1 MITTTTKSVCR
12 NLAALLSAHGVRRA
26 VVSPGSRNA
35 PLIVA
40 LNRQRDIALTE
51 VVDERSA
58 AFVALGMAARSGE
71 PVAICCTSGSA
82 LLNYAPALAEAFYRH
97 VPLIAVSADRPSE
110 WIDQADS
117 QTMRQCGA
125 LSSVTKKCVDIAVDA
140 SEVVG
145 DRLVNEA
152 VLSALQEPRGP
163 VHINVQLAPP
173 LGRIE
178 EAEVRPRVIR
188 MMEPRGDLRYEQ
200 VRALGEELNDR
211 RILIVAG
218 GCAPLPRLHRA
229 LGRMASMP
237 DVVVVGEPTSNL
249 HVRGLVGDVD
259 SLLAS
264 VTDDVAESFYPDVVV
279 SFGLPVVSARLKN
292 WLRAAPE
299 SMEHWALGYDSLTSD
314 TFRHLTMRINTDPAV
329 FLSQLAGALKS
340 GATNYRDSVAG
351 AYLTAVGRRND
362 LFGRM
367 PWSDFMAV
375 GRLLRLAGRK
385 GWDVEL
391 SNGMTVRYAALFDN
405 SGIHRMSGNRG
416 ISGIE
421 GSTSTAV
428 GAALAS
434 QHPTLLITGDTS
446 AFYDIAGLASTDLP
460 SGFRIAIID
469 NGGGN
474 IFRIVANTRSLDER
488 ERFLACHK
496 PVGVSWADVARSYG
510 LDFFEASSFVELDS
524 VAAEFAAS
532 GRPAM
537 LVVHTDGPES
547 AKLYQQ
553 YFNNLKQ

>member
-40 LNRQRDIALTE
+40 LNRQPDIALTE

-117 QTMRQCGA
+117 QTMRQRGA

-140 SEVVG
+140 SEVVS

-152 VLSALQEPRGP
+152 VLSSLQEPRGP

-173 LGRIE
+173 LGRTE

-188 MMEPRGDLRYEQ
+188 IMESRGDMRYEQ
-200 VRALGEELNDR
+200 VRALGEELNGR

-218 GCAPLPRLHRA
+218 GCAPSPRLHRA

-237 DVVVVGEPTSNL
+237 DVVVTGEPTSNL
-249 HVRGLVGDVD
+249 HVRGLVGDID

-264 VTDDVAESFYPDVVV
+264 VTDDVAGSFYPDVVV
-279 SFGLPVVSARLKN
+279 SFGLPVVSTRLKS

-299 SMEHWALGYDSLTSD
+299 SMEHWALGYDSLMAD

-340 GATNYRDSVAG
+340 GATNYRDSVAE
-351 AYLTAVGRRND
+351 AYLSAVGRRND
-362 LFGRM
+362 LLGRM

-405 SGIHRMSGNRG
+405 SGIHRMSANRG

-428 GAALAS
+428 GAALVS
-434 QHPTLLITGDTS
+434 RHPTLLITGDTS

-488 ERFLACHK
+488 EQFLACHK
-496 PVGVSWADVARSYG
+496 PVGVSWADVARSYR
-510 LDFFEASSFVELDS
+510 LDFFEASSFVEFDS
-524 VAAEFAAS
+524 VAGEFAAS
-532 GRPAM
+532 GRAAM

>member
-40 LNRQRDIALTE
+40 LNRQPDIALTE

-97 VPLIAVSADRPSE
+97 VPLVAVSADRPSE

-125 LSSVTKKCVDIAVDA
+125 LSSVTKKCVDIAVDT
-140 SEVVG
+140 SDIVS

-173 LGRIE
+173 LGRTE
-178 EAEVRPRVIR
+178 EAEIRPRVIR

-200 VRALGEELNDR
+200 VRALGEELSGR

-218 GCAPLPRLHRA
+218 GCAPSPRLHRA

-237 DVVVVGEPTSNL
+237 DVVVTGEPTSNL
-249 HVRGLVGDVD
+249 HVRGLVGDID

-264 VTDDVAESFYPDVVV
+264 VTDDVAGSFYPDVVV
-279 SFGLPVVSARLKN
+279 SFGLPVVSTRLKS

-299 SMEHWALGYDSLTSD
+299 SMEHWALGYDSLTAD

-340 GATNYRDSVAG
+340 GATNYRDSVAE
-351 AYLTAVGRRND
+351 AYLSAVGRRND
-362 LFGRM
+362 LLGRV
-367 PWSDFMAV
+367 PWADFMAV

-405 SGIHRMSGNRG
+405 SGIHRMSANRG

-474 IFRIVANTRSLDER
+474 IFRVVANTRSLDER
-488 ERFLACHK
+488 EQFLACHK
-496 PVGVSWADVARSYG
+496 PVSVSWADVARSFA
-510 LDFFEASSFVELDS
+510 LDFFEASSFVEFDS

-532 GRPAM
+532 GRAAM
-537 LVVHTDGPES
+537 LVAHTDGPES

>member
-40 LNRQRDIALTE
+40 LSRQPDIALTE

-97 VPLIAVSADRPSE
+97 VPLVAVSADRPSE

-125 LSSVTKKCVDIAVDA
+125 LSSVTKKCVDIAVDT
-140 SEVVG
+140 SDIVS

-173 LGRIE
+173 LGRTE
-178 EAEVRPRVIR
+178 EAEIRPRVIR

-200 VRALGEELNDR
+200 VRALGEELSGR
-211 RILIVAG
+211 RILIVVG
-218 GCAPLPRLHRA
+218 GCAPSPRLHRA

-237 DVVVVGEPTSNL
+237 DVVVTGEPTSNL

-264 VTDDVAESFYPDVVV
+264 VTDDVAGSFYPDVVV
-279 SFGLPVVSARLKN
+279 SFGLPVVSTRLKS

-299 SMEHWALGYDSLTSD
+299 AMEHWALGYDSLTAD

-340 GATNYRDSVAG
+340 GATNYRDSVAE
-351 AYLTAVGRRND
+351 AYLSAVGRRND
-362 LFGRM
+362 LLGRV
-367 PWSDFMAV
+367 PWADFMAV
-375 GRLLRLAGRK
+375 GRLLRLAARK

-405 SGIHRMSGNRG
+405 SGIHRMSANRG

-488 ERFLACHK
+488 EQFLACHK
-496 PVGVSWADVARSYG
+496 PVGVSWADVARSYR
-510 LDFFEASSFVELDS
+510 LDFFEASSFVEFDS
-524 VAAEFAAS
+524 VAGEFAAS
-532 GRPAM
+532 GRAAM

>member
-1 MITTTTKSVCR
+1 M
-12 NLAALLSAHGVRRA
+12 
-26 VVSPGSRNA
+26 
-35 PLIVA
+35 
-40 LNRQRDIALTE
+40 
-51 VVDERSA
+51 
-58 AFVALGMAARSGE
+58 
-71 PVAICCTSGSA
+71 
-82 LLNYAPALAEAFYRH
+82 
-97 VPLIAVSADRPSE
+97 
-110 WIDQADS
+110 
-117 QTMRQCGA
+117 
-125 LSSVTKKCVDIAVDA
+125 SSVTKKCVDIAVDA

-200 VRALGEELNDR
+200 VRALGEELNGR

-218 GCAPLPRLHRA
+218 GCAPSPRLHRA

-362 LFGRM
+362 LLGRM
-367 PWSDFMAV
+367 PWADFMAV
-375 GRLLRLAGRK
+375 GRLLRLGARK

>member
-1 MITTTTKSVCR
+1 M
-12 NLAALLSAHGVRRA
+12 
-26 VVSPGSRNA
+26 SPGSRNA

-40 LNRQRDIALTE
+40 LNRQPDIALTE

-97 VPLIAVSADRPSE
+97 VPLVAVSADRPLE

-140 SEVVG
+140 SEAVS

-152 VLSALQEPRGP
+152 VLLALQEPRGP

-173 LGRIE
+173 LGRTE
-178 EAEVRPRVIR
+178 EAEVGPRVIR
-188 MMEPRGDLRYEQ
+188 MMEPRCDLRYEQ
-200 VRALGEELNDR
+200 VRALGEELSGR

-218 GCAPLPRLHRA
+218 GCAPSPRLHRA

-237 DVVVVGEPTSNL
+237 DVVVTGEPTSNL
-249 HVRGLVGDVD
+249 HVRGLVGDID

-264 VTDDVAESFYPDVVV
+264 VTDDVAGSFYPDVVV
-279 SFGLPVVSARLKN
+279 SFGLPVVSTRLKS

-299 SMEHWALGYDSLTSD
+299 SMEHWALGYDSLTAD

-340 GATNYRDSVAG
+340 DATSYRDSVAG
-351 AYLTAVGRRND
+351 AYLLAVGRRND
-362 LFGRM
+362 LLGRM
-367 PWSDFMAV
+367 PWADFMAV
-375 GRLLRLAGRK
+375 GRLLRLAARK

-405 SGIHRMSGNRG
+405 SGIHRMSANRG

-428 GAALAS
+428 GASLVS
-434 QHPTLLITGDTS
+434 QHTTLLITGDTS

-488 ERFLACHK
+488 EQFLACHK
-496 PVGVSWADVARSYG
+496 SVGVSWADVARSFG
-510 LDFFEASSFVELDS
+510 LDFFEASSFVEFDS

>member
-40 LNRQRDIALTE
+40 LNRQPDIALTE

-97 VPLIAVSADRPSE
+97 VPLVAVSADRPSE

-140 SEVVG
+140 SEAVS

-173 LGRIE
+173 LGRTE

-200 VRALGEELNDR
+200 VRALGEELSGR

-218 GCAPLPRLHRA
+218 GCAPSPRLHRA

-237 DVVVVGEPTSNL
+237 DVVVTGEPTSNI
-249 HVRGLVGDVD
+249 HVRGLVGDID

-264 VTDDVAESFYPDVVV
+264 VTDDVAGSFYPDVVV
-279 SFGLPVVSARLKN
+279 SFGLPVVSTRLKS

-299 SMEHWALGYDSLTSD
+299 SMEHWALGYDSLTAD

-351 AYLTAVGRRND
+351 AYHSAVGRRSD
-362 LFGRM
+362 LLGRM
-367 PWSDFMAV
+367 PWADFMAV
-375 GRLLRLAGRK
+375 GRLLRMAGRK

-391 SNGMTVRYAALFDN
+391 SNGMTVRYAALFVN
-405 SGIHRMSGNRG
+405 SGIHRMSANRG

-488 ERFLACHK
+488 EQFLACHK
-496 PVGVSWADVARSYG
+496 SVGVSWADVARSFG
-510 LDFFEASSFVELDS
+510 LDFFEASSFVEFDS

-537 LVVHTDGPES
+537 LVIHTDGPES

>member
-12 NLAALLSAHGVRRA
+12 NLAALLSAHGVRRV

-58 AFVALGMAARSGE
+58 AFVALGMAARSGV

-188 MMEPRGDLRYEQ
+188 MMGPRGDLWYEQ
-200 VRALGEELNDR
+200 IRALGEEFNGR

-218 GCAPLPRLHRA
+218 GCAPSPRLHRA

-249 HVRGLVGDVD
+249 HVRGLVGDID

-264 VTDDVAESFYPDVVV
+264 VTDDVAGSFYPDVVV
-279 SFGLPVVSARLKN
+279 SFGLPVVSTRLKS

-299 SMEHWALGYDSLTSD
+299 SMEHWALGYDSLTAD

-329 FLSQLAGALKS
+329 FLSQLAGVLKS

-351 AYLTAVGRRND
+351 AYHSAVGRRSD
-362 LFGRM
+362 LLGRM
-367 PWSDFMAV
+367 PWADFMAV

-405 SGIHRMSGNRG
+405 SGIHRMSANRG

-488 ERFLACHK
+488 EQFLACHK
-496 PVGVSWADVARSYG
+496 SVGVSWADVARSFG
-510 LDFFEASSFVELDS
+510 LDFFEASSFVEFDS

-537 LVVHTDGPES
+537 LVIHTDGPES

>member
-40 LNRQRDIALTE
+40 LNRQPDIALTE

-58 AFVALGMAARSGE
+58 AFVALGMAARNGE

-97 VPLIAVSADRPSE
+97 VPLVAVSADRPSE

-140 SEVVG
+140 SEAVS

-173 LGRIE
+173 LGRTE

-200 VRALGEELNDR
+200 VRALGEELSGR

-218 GCAPLPRLHRA
+218 GCAPSPRLHRA

-237 DVVVVGEPTSNL
+237 DVVVTGEPTSNL
-249 HVRGLVGDVD
+249 HVRGLVGDID

-264 VTDDVAESFYPDVVV
+264 VTDDVAGSFYPDVVV
-279 SFGLPVVSARLKN
+279 SFGLPVVSTRLKS

-299 SMEHWALGYDSLTSD
+299 SMEHWALGYDSLTAD

-329 FLSQLAGALKS
+329 FLSQLAGVLKS

-351 AYLTAVGRRND
+351 AYHSAVGRRSD
-362 LFGRM
+362 LLGRM
-367 PWSDFMAV
+367 PWADFMAV

-405 SGIHRMSGNRG
+405 SGIHRMSANRG

-488 ERFLACHK
+488 EQFLACHK
-496 PVGVSWADVARSYG
+496 SVGVSWADVARSFG
-510 LDFFEASSFVELDS
+510 LDFFEASSFVEFDS

-537 LVVHTDGPES
+537 LVIHTDGPES

>member
-40 LNRQRDIALTE
+40 LNRQPDIALTE

-58 AFVALGMAARSGE
+58 AFVALGMVARSGE

-125 LSSVTKKCVDIAVDA
+125 LSSVTKKCVDIAVDT
-140 SEVVG
+140 SDIVG

-152 VLSALQEPRGP
+152 VISALQEPRGP

-173 LGRIE
+173 LGRTE

-200 VRALGEELNDR
+200 VRALGEELSGR

-218 GCAPLPRLHRA
+218 GCAPSPRLHRA

-237 DVVVVGEPTSNL
+237 DVVVTGEPTSNL

-264 VTDDVAESFYPDVVV
+264 VTDDVAGSFYPDVVV
-279 SFGLPVVSARLKN
+279 SFGLPVVSTRLKS

-299 SMEHWALGYDSLTSD
+299 AMEHWALGYDCLTAD

-340 GATNYRDSVAG
+340 GATNYRDSVAR
-351 AYLTAVGRRND
+351 AYLSAVGRRND
-362 LFGRM
+362 LLGRM

-405 SGIHRMSGNRG
+405 SGIHRMSANRG

-488 ERFLACHK
+488 EQFLACHK
-496 PVGVSWADVARSYG
+496 PVGVSWADVARSYR

-524 VAAEFAAS
+524 IAAEFAAS

>member
-40 LNRQRDIALTE
+40 LNRQSDIALTE

-97 VPLIAVSADRPSE
+97 VPLVAVSADRPSE

-140 SEVVG
+140 SESVS

-173 LGRIE
+173 LGRTE

-188 MMEPRGDLRYEQ
+188 MMESRGDLRYEQ
-200 VRALGEELNDR
+200 VRALGEELSGR

-218 GCAPLPRLHRA
+218 GCAPSPRLHRA

-237 DVVVVGEPTSNL
+237 DVVVTGEPTSNL
-249 HVRGLVGDVD
+249 HVRGLVGDID

-264 VTDDVAESFYPDVVV
+264 VTDDVAGSFYPDVVV
-279 SFGLPVVSARLKN
+279 SFGLPVVSTRLKS

-299 SMEHWALGYDSLTSD
+299 SMEHWALGYDSLTAD

-351 AYLTAVGRRND
+351 GYLLAVGRRND
-362 LFGRM
+362 LLGRM
-367 PWSDFMAV
+367 PWADFMAV
-375 GRLLRLAGRK
+375 GRLLRMAGRK

-391 SNGMTVRYAALFDN
+391 SNGMTVRYAALFVN
-405 SGIHRMSGNRG
+405 SGIHRMSANRG

-488 ERFLACHK
+488 EQFLACHK
-496 PVGVSWADVARSYG
+496 SVGVSWADVARSFG
-510 LDFFEASSFVELDS
+510 LDFFEASSFVEFDS

-537 LVVHTDGPES
+537 LVIHTDGPES

>member
-1 MITTTTKSVCR
+1 MTTTKSVCR

-40 LNRQRDIALTE
+40 LNRQPDIALTE

-58 AFVALGMAARSGE
+58 AFVALGMAVRSGE

-125 LSSVTKKCVDIAVDA
+125 LSSVTKKCVDLAVDMSDA
-140 SEVVG
+140 VS

-173 LGRIE
+173 LGRTE
-178 EAEVRPRVIR
+178 EAEVGPRVIR

-200 VRALGEELNDR
+200 VRALGEELCGR

-218 GCAPLPRLHRA
+218 GCAPSPRLHRA
-229 LGRMASMP
+229 LGRVASMP
-237 DVVVVGEPTSNL
+237 DVVVIGEPTSNL

-264 VTDDVAESFYPDVVV
+264 VTDDVAGSFYPDVVV
-279 SFGLPVVSARLKN
+279 SFGLPVVSTRLKS

-299 SMEHWALGYDSLTSD
+299 SMEHWALGYDSLTAD

-329 FLSQLAGALKS
+329 FLSQLAGALKA
-340 GATNYRDSVAG
+340 GATGYRESVAG

-362 LFGRM
+362 LLGRM

-405 SGIHRMSGNRG
+405 SGIHRMSANRG

-488 ERFLACHK
+488 EQFLACHK
-496 PVGVSWADVARSYG
+496 SVGVSWADVARSYR
-510 LDFFEASSFVELDS
+510 LDFFEASSFVEFDS

-532 GRPAM
+532 GRAAM

>member
-40 LNRQRDIALTE
+40 LNRQPDIALTE

-97 VPLIAVSADRPSE
+97 VPLVAVSADRPSE

-117 QTMRQCGA
+117 QTMRQCGS

-140 SEVVG
+140 SESVS

-173 LGRIE
+173 LGRTG
-178 EAEVRPRVIR
+178 EAEVGPRVIR

-200 VRALGEELNDR
+200 VRALGEELSGR

-218 GCAPLPRLHRA
+218 GCAPSPRLHRA

-237 DVVVVGEPTSNL
+237 DVVVTGEPTSNL
-249 HVRGLVGDVD
+249 HVSGLVGDID

-264 VTDDVAESFYPDVVV
+264 VTDDVAGSFYPDVVI
-279 SFGLPVVSARLKN
+279 SFGLPVVSTRLKS

-299 SMEHWALGYDSLTSD
+299 SMEHWVLGYDSLTAD

-340 GATNYRDSVAG
+340 DATSYRDSMGA
-351 AYLTAVGRRND
+351 AYLTAVRNRND
-362 LFGRM
+362 LLGRM
-367 PWSDFMAV
+367 PWADFMAV
-375 GRLLRLAGRK
+375 GRLLRLAARK

-405 SGIHRMSGNRG
+405 SGIHRMSANRG

-469 NGGGN
+469 NEGGN

-488 ERFLACHK
+488 EQFLACHK
-496 PVGVSWADVARSYG
+496 SVGVSWADVARSYR
-510 LDFFEASSFVELDS
+510 LDFFEASSFVEFDS
-524 VAAEFAAS
+524 VAAEFAAP

>member
-40 LNRQRDIALTE
+40 LNRQPDIALTE

-117 QTMRQCGA
+117 QTMRQRGA

-140 SEVVG
+140 SEVVS

-173 LGRIE
+173 LGRTE
-178 EAEVRPRVIR
+178 KAEVRPRVIR

-200 VRALGEELNDR
+200 VRALGEELSGR

-218 GCAPLPRLHRA
+218 GCAPSPRLHRA

-237 DVVVVGEPTSNL
+237 DVVVTGEPTSNL

-264 VTDDVAESFYPDVVV
+264 VTDDVAGSFYPDVVV
-279 SFGLPVVSARLKN
+279 SFGLPVVSTRLKS

-299 SMEHWALGYDSLTSD
+299 SMEHWALGYDSLTAD

-351 AYLTAVGRRND
+351 AFLSAVGRRND
-362 LFGRM
+362 LLGRM

-405 SGIHRMSGNRG
+405 SGIHRMSANRG

-446 AFYDIAGLASTDLP
+446 AFYDIAGLASTVLP

-488 ERFLACHK
+488 EQFLACHK
-496 PVGVSWADVARSYG
+496 PVGVSWADVARSYR
-510 LDFFEASSFVELDS
+510 LDFFEASSFVEFDS
-524 VAAEFAAS
+524 IAGEFAAS
-532 GRPAM
+532 GRAAM

>member
-58 AFVALGMAARSGE
+58 AFVALGMAARSGV

-200 VRALGEELNDR
+200 VRALGEELNGR

-218 GCAPLPRLHRA
+218 GCAPSPRLHRA

-340 GATNYRDSVAG
+340 GATNYRDSVAE
-351 AYLTAVGRRND
+351 AYLSAVGRRND
-362 LFGRM
+362 LLGRM
-367 PWSDFMAV
+367 PWADFMAV

-405 SGIHRMSGNRG
+405 SGIHRMSANRG

-434 QHPTLLITGDTS
+434 QHPTLLITGDMS

-488 ERFLACHK
+488 EQFLACHK
-496 PVGVSWADVARSYG
+496 PVGVSWADVARSYR
-510 LDFFEASSFVELDS
+510 LDFFEASSFVEFDS
-524 VAAEFAAS
+524 VAGEFAAS
-532 GRPAM
+532 GRAAM

>member
-40 LNRQRDIALTE
+40 LNRQPDIALTE

-97 VPLIAVSADRPSE
+97 VPLVAVSADRPSE

-140 SEVVG
+140 SEAVS

-173 LGRIE
+173 LGRTE

-200 VRALGEELNDR
+200 VRALGEELSGR

-218 GCAPLPRLHRA
+218 GCAPSPRLHRA

-237 DVVVVGEPTSNL
+237 DVVVTGEPTSNL
-249 HVRGLVGDVD
+249 HVRGLVGDID

-264 VTDDVAESFYPDVVV
+264 VTDDVAGSFYPDVVV
-279 SFGLPVVSARLKN
+279 SFGLPVVSTRLKS

-299 SMEHWALGYDSLTSD
+299 SMEHWALGYDSLTAD

-340 GATNYRDSVAG
+340 GATNYRDSVAR
-351 AYLTAVGRRND
+351 AYLLAVGRRND
-362 LFGRM
+362 LLGRM
-367 PWSDFMAV
+367 PWADFMAV

-405 SGIHRMSGNRG
+405 SGIHRMSANRG

-428 GAALAS
+428 GASLVS

-488 ERFLACHK
+488 EQFLACHK
-496 PVGVSWADVARSYG
+496 STGVSWADVARSFG
-510 LDFFEASSFVELDS
+510 LDFFEASSFVEFDS

>member
-12 NLAALLSAHGVRRA
+12 NLAALLSAHGVRHA

-40 LNRQRDIALTE
+40 LNRQPDIALTE

-117 QTMRQCGA
+117 QTMRQRGA
-125 LSSVTKKCVDIAVDA
+125 LSSVTKKCVDIAVDT
-140 SEVVG
+140 SDIVG

-152 VLSALQEPRGP
+152 VISALQEPRGP

-173 LGRIE
+173 LGRTE

-200 VRALGEELNDR
+200 VRTLGEELCGR

-218 GCAPLPRLHRA
+218 GCAPSPRLHRA
-229 LGRMASMP
+229 LGRMASMS
-237 DVVVVGEPTSNL
+237 DVVVIGEPTSNL

-264 VTDDVAESFYPDVVV
+264 VTDDVAGSFYPDVVV
-279 SFGLPVVSARLKN
+279 SFGLPVVSMRLKS

-299 SMEHWALGYDSLTSD
+299 AMEHWALGYDSLTAD

-340 GATNYRDSVAG
+340 GATNYRDSVAE
-351 AYLTAVGRRND
+351 AYLSAVGRRNE
-362 LFGRM
+362 LLGRM
-367 PWSDFMAV
+367 PWADFMAV

-405 SGIHRMSGNRG
+405 SGIHRMSANRG

-488 ERFLACHK
+488 EQFLACHK
-496 PVGVSWADVARSYG
+496 PVGVSWADVARSYR
-510 LDFFEASSFVELDS
+510 LDFFEASSFVEFDS
-524 VAAEFAAS
+524 VAGEFAAS
-532 GRPAM
+532 GRAAM

>member
-40 LNRQRDIALTE
+40 LNRQPDIALTE

-125 LSSVTKKCVDIAVDA
+125 LSSVTKKCVDIAVDT
-140 SEVVG
+140 SEVVS

-152 VLSALQEPRGP
+152 VLSSLQEPRGP

-173 LGRIE
+173 LGRTE

-188 MMEPRGDLRYEQ
+188 MMELRRDLRYEQ
-200 VRALGEELNDR
+200 VRALGEELSGR

-218 GCAPLPRLHRA
+218 GCAPSPRLHRA

-237 DVVVVGEPTSNL
+237 DVVVTAEPTSNL

-279 SFGLPVVSARLKN
+279 SFGLPVVSMRLKS

-299 SMEHWALGYDSLTSD
+299 AMEHWALGYDSLTAD

-351 AYLTAVGRRND
+351 AYLSAVGRRND
-362 LFGRM
+362 LLGRM
-367 PWSDFMAV
+367 PWADFMAV
-375 GRLLRLAGRK
+375 GRLLRLAGRN

-405 SGIHRMSGNRG
+405 SGIHRMSANRG

-488 ERFLACHK
+488 EQFLACHK
-496 PVGVSWADVARSYG
+496 SVGVLWADVARSYR
-510 LDFFEASSFVELDS
+510 LDFFEASSFVEFDS

>member
-40 LNRQRDIALTE
+40 LNRQPDIALTE

-97 VPLIAVSADRPSE
+97 VPLVAMSADRPSE

-140 SEVVG
+140 SESVS

-173 LGRIE
+173 LGRTE
-178 EAEVRPRVIR
+178 EAEVGPRVIR

-200 VRALGEELNDR
+200 VRALGEELSGR

-218 GCAPLPRLHRA
+218 GCAPSPRLHRA

-237 DVVVVGEPTSNL
+237 DVVVTGEPTSNL
-249 HVRGLVGDVD
+249 HVCGLVGDID
-259 SLLAS
+259 SLLGS
-264 VTDDVAESFYPDVVV
+264 VTDDVAGSFYPDVVV
-279 SFGLPVVSARLKN
+279 SFGLPVVSTRLKS

-299 SMEHWALGYDSLTSD
+299 SMEHWALGYDSLTAD

-340 GATNYRDSVAG
+340 GATNYRDSVGA
-351 AYLTAVGRRND
+351 AYLTAVRNRND
-362 LFGRM
+362 LLGRM

-375 GRLLRLAGRK
+375 GRLLRLAGRR

-405 SGIHRMSGNRG
+405 SGIHRMSANRG

-428 GAALAS
+428 GAVLAS
-434 QHPTLLITGDTS
+434 QHPTLLIAGDTS

-488 ERFLACHK
+488 EQFLACHK
-496 PVGVSWADVARSYG
+496 PVGVSWADVARSYR
-510 LDFFEASSFVELDS
+510 LDFFEASSFVEFDS

>member
-35 PLIVA
+35 PLVVA
-40 LNRQRDIALTE
+40 LNRQQDIALTE

-125 LSSVTKKCVDIAVDA
+125 LSSVTKKCVDIADDA
-140 SEVVG
+140 SEVVS

-173 LGRIE
+173 LGLTE

-200 VRALGEELNDR
+200 VRALGEELSGR

-218 GCAPLPRLHRA
+218 GCAPSPRLHRA
-229 LGRMASMP
+229 LGRLASMS
-237 DVVVVGEPTSNL
+237 DVVVVAEPSSNL

-264 VTDDVAESFYPDVVV
+264 VRDDVAESFYPDVVV
-279 SFGLPVVSARLKN
+279 SFGLPVVSVRLKN

-299 SMEHWALGYDSLTSD
+299 QMEHWSLGYDSLTAD

-329 FLSQLAGALKS
+329 FLSQLAGALKP
-340 GATNYRDSVAG
+340 GATDYRDSVAG
-351 AYLTAVGRRND
+351 AYVAAVGRRND
-362 LFGRM
+362 MLSHM
-367 PWSDFMAV
+367 PWVDFMAV

-391 SNGMTVRYAALFDN
+391 SNGMTVRYTALFDN
-405 SGIHRMSGNRG
+405 SGIHRMSANRG

-428 GAALAS
+428 GAALVS
-434 QHPTLLITGDTS
+434 RHPTLLITGDMS
-446 AFYDIAGLASTDLP
+446 AFYDIAGLASADLP
-460 SGFRIAIID
+460 PGFRIAVID

-474 IFRIVANTRSLDER
+474 IFRIVANTRSIDER
-488 ERFLACHK
+488 ERFLACQR
-496 PVGVSWADVARSYG
+496 PVGVSWADVARSHS
-510 LDFFEASSFVELDS
+510 LEFFEASSFAEFDS
-524 VAAEFAAS
+524 VAAGFASS

-547 AKLYQQ
+547 AKLYKQ

>member
-40 LNRQRDIALTE
+40 LNRQPDIALTE

-71 PVAICCTSGSA
+71 PVAVCCTSGSA

-125 LSSVTKKCVDIAVDA
+125 LSSVTKKCVDIADDA
-140 SEVVG
+140 SEVVS

-173 LGRIE
+173 LGQTE
-178 EAEVRPRVIR
+178 EAEVGPRVIR

-200 VRALGEELNDR
+200 VRALGEELNGR

-218 GCAPLPRLHRA
+218 GCAPSSRLHRA

-264 VTDDVAESFYPDVVV
+264 VTDDVAVSFYPDVVV

-292 WLRAAPE
+292 WLRAAPD
-299 SMEHWALGYDSLTSD
+299 SMEHWALGYDSLTAD

-362 LFGRM
+362 LLGRM

-375 GRLLRLAGRK
+375 GRLLYLAARK

-405 SGIHRMSGNRG
+405 SGIHRMSANRG

-428 GAALAS
+428 GAALTS

-488 ERFLACHK
+488 ERFLTCHK
-496 PVGVSWADVARSYG
+496 PVGVSWADVARSYR
-510 LDFFEASSFVELDS
+510 LDFFEASSFVEFDS
-524 VAAEFAAS
+524 VAADFSAS

>member
-40 LNRQRDIALTE
+40 LNRQPDIALTE

-97 VPLIAVSADRPSE
+97 VPLVAVSADRPSE

-140 SEVVG
+140 SEAVS

-173 LGRIE
+173 LGRTE
-178 EAEVRPRVIR
+178 EAEVGPRVIR

-200 VRALGEELNDR
+200 VRALGEELSGR

-218 GCAPLPRLHRA
+218 GCAPSPRLHRA

-237 DVVVVGEPTSNL
+237 DVVVTGEPTSNL
-249 HVRGLVGDVD
+249 HVRGLVGDID

-264 VTDDVAESFYPDVVV
+264 VTDDVAGSFYPDVVV
-279 SFGLPVVSARLKN
+279 SFGLPVVSTRLKS

-299 SMEHWALGYDSLTSD
+299 SMEHWALGYDSLTAD

-340 GATNYRDSVAG
+340 DATSYRDSVGA
-351 AYLTAVGRRND
+351 AYLTAVRNRND
-362 LFGRM
+362 LLGRM

-375 GRLLRLAGRK
+375 GRLLRLAARR

-405 SGIHRMSGNRG
+405 SGIHRMSANRG

-488 ERFLACHK
+488 EQFLACHK
-496 PVGVSWADVARSYG
+496 SVGVSWADVARSFG
-510 LDFFEASSFVELDS
+510 LDFFEASSFVEFDS

>member
-40 LNRQRDIALTE
+40 LNRQPDIALTE

-97 VPLIAVSADRPSE
+97 VPLVAVSADRPSE

-140 SEVVG
+140 SEVVS

-173 LGRIE
+173 LGRTE

-200 VRALGEELNDR
+200 VRALGEELSGR

-218 GCAPLPRLHRA
+218 GCAPSPRLHRA

-237 DVVVVGEPTSNL
+237 GVVVTGEPTSNL
-249 HVRGLVGDVD
+249 HVRGLVGDID

-264 VTDDVAESFYPDVVV
+264 VTDDVAGSFYPDVVV
-279 SFGLPVVSARLKN
+279 SFGLPVVSTRLKS

-299 SMEHWALGYDSLTSD
+299 SMEHWALGYDSLTAD

-340 GATNYRDSVAG
+340 DATNYRDSVAG
-351 AYLTAVGRRND
+351 AYLLAVGRRND
-362 LFGRM
+362 LLGRM
-367 PWSDFMAV
+367 PWADFMAV
-375 GRLLRLAGRK
+375 GRLLRLAARK

-405 SGIHRMSGNRG
+405 SGIHRMSANRG

-428 GAALAS
+428 GASLVS

-488 ERFLACHK
+488 EQFLACHK
-496 PVGVSWADVARSYG
+496 STGVSWADVARSFG
-510 LDFFEASSFVELDS
+510 LDFFEASSFVEFDS

>member
-12 NLAALLSAHGVRRA
+12 NLAALLSAHRVRRA

-40 LNRQRDIALTE
+40 LNRQPDIALTE

-97 VPLIAVSADRPSE
+97 VPLVAVSADRPSE

-117 QTMRQCGA
+117 QTMRQRGA

-140 SEVVG
+140 SESVS

-173 LGRIE
+173 LGRTE

-200 VRALGEELNDR
+200 VRALGEELSGR

-218 GCAPLPRLHRA
+218 GCAPSPRLHRA

-237 DVVVVGEPTSNL
+237 DVVVTGEPTSNL
-249 HVRGLVGDVD
+249 HVRGLVGDID

-264 VTDDVAESFYPDVVV
+264 VTDDVAGSFYPDVVV
-279 SFGLPVVSARLKN
+279 SFGLPVVSTRLKS

-299 SMEHWALGYDSLTSD
+299 SMEHWALGYDSLTAD
-314 TFRHLTMRINTDPAV
+314 TFRHMTMRINTDPAV

-340 GATNYRDSVAG
+340 GAANYRDSVAG
-351 AYLTAVGRRND
+351 AYLSAVGRRND
-362 LFGRM
+362 LLGRM

-375 GRLLRLAGRK
+375 GRLLRMAARK
-385 GWDVEL
+385 SWDVEL

-405 SGIHRMSGNRG
+405 SGIHRMSANRG

-428 GAALAS
+428 GASLVS
-434 QHPTLLITGDTS
+434 QHTTLLITGDTS

-488 ERFLACHK
+488 EQFLACHK
-496 PVGVSWADVARSYG
+496 PVGVSWADVARSYR
-510 LDFFEASSFVELDS
+510 LDFFEASSFVEFDS
-524 VAAEFAAS
+524 VAGEFAAS
-532 GRPAM
+532 GRAAM

>member
-1 MITTTTKSVCR
+1 M
-12 NLAALLSAHGVRRA
+12 
-26 VVSPGSRNA
+26 
-35 PLIVA
+35 IVA
-40 LNRQRDIALTE
+40 LNRQPDIALTE

-117 QTMRQCGA
+117 QTMRQRGA
-125 LSSVTKKCVDIAVDA
+125 LSSVTKKCVDIAVDV
-140 SEVVG
+140 SEVVS

-173 LGRIE
+173 LGRTE
-178 EAEVRPRVIR
+178 KAEVRPRVIR

-200 VRALGEELNDR
+200 VRALGEELNGR

-218 GCAPLPRLHRA
+218 GCAPSPRLHRA

-237 DVVVVGEPTSNL
+237 DVVVTGEPTSNL

-264 VTDDVAESFYPDVVV
+264 VTDDVAGSFYPDVVV
-279 SFGLPVVSARLKN
+279 SFGLPVVSMRLKS

-299 SMEHWALGYDSLTSD
+299 AMEHWALGYDSLTAD

-351 AYLTAVGRRND
+351 AYLSAVGRRND
-362 LFGRM
+362 LLGRM
-367 PWSDFMAV
+367 PWADFMAV

-405 SGIHRMSGNRG
+405 SGIHRMSANRG

-434 QHPTLLITGDTS
+434 QHSTLLITGDTS

-488 ERFLACHK
+488 EQFLACHK
-496 PVGVSWADVARSYG
+496 PVGVSWADVARSYR
-510 LDFFEASSFVELDS
+510 LDFFEASSFVEFDS
-524 VAAEFAAS
+524 VAGEFAAS
-532 GRPAM
+532 GRAAM

>member
-1 MITTTTKSVCR
+1 M
-12 NLAALLSAHGVRRA
+12 
-26 VVSPGSRNA
+26 SPGSRNA

-58 AFVALGMAARSGE
+58 AFVALGMAARSGV

-218 GCAPLPRLHRA
+218 GCAPSPRLHRA

-405 SGIHRMSGNRG
+405 SRIHRMSGNRG

-496 PVGVSWADVARSYG
+496 PVGVSWADVACSYG

>member
-58 AFVALGMAARSGE
+58 AFVALGMAARSGV
-71 PVAICCTSGSA
+71 PVAVCCTSGSA
-82 LLNYAPALAEAFYRH
+82 LLNYAPALAEASYRH

-188 MMEPRGDLRYEQ
+188 MMEPLGDLRYEQ
-200 VRALGEELNDR
+200 VRALGEELNGR

-218 GCAPLPRLHRA
+218 GCAPSPRLHRA

-299 SMEHWALGYDSLTSD
+299 SMEHWALGYDSLTAD

-340 GATNYRDSVAG
+340 GATNYRDSVAE
-351 AYLTAVGRRND
+351 AYLSAVGRRND
-362 LFGRM
+362 LLGRM
-367 PWSDFMAV
+367 PWADFMAV

-405 SGIHRMSGNRG
+405 SGIHRMSANRG

-434 QHPTLLITGDTS
+434 QHPTLLITGDMS

-488 ERFLACHK
+488 EQFLACHK
-496 PVGVSWADVARSYG
+496 PVGVSWADVARSYR
-510 LDFFEASSFVELDS
+510 LDFFEASSFVEFDS
-524 VAAEFAAS
+524 VAGEFAAS
-532 GRPAM
+532 GRAAM